1 MQYDFVILY
10 TIFYESVFPKY
21 VITIEPPELLVLL
34 FVSLLVTFDDS
45 SLKVTLV
52 AINDDPPPAPPP
64 AAIIST
70 FPEFMFATSIVVVP
84 TAKAE

>member
-34 FVSLLVTFDDS
+34 FVILLVTFDYS
-45 SLKVTLV
+45 PLKVTLV
-52 AINDDPPPAPPP
+52 AINDDPPPAPPGWFDDKVP
-64 AAIIST
+64 AP
-70 FPEFMFATSIVVVP
+70 PEP
-84 TAKAE
+84 PPP

>member
-10 TIFYESVFPKY
+10 TIFYESVFPRY

-45 SLKVTLV
+45 PLKVTLV
-52 AINDDPPPAPPP
+52 AINDDPPPAPPG
-64 AAIIST
+64 
-70 FPEFMFATSIVVVP
+70 
-84 TAKAE
+84 

>member
-45 SLKVTLV
+45 PLKVTLV
-52 AINDDPPPAPPP
+52 AINDEPPPAPPGWFDDKVP
-64 AAIIST
+64 AP
-70 FPEFMFATSIVVVP
+70 PEP
-84 TAKAE
+84 PPP